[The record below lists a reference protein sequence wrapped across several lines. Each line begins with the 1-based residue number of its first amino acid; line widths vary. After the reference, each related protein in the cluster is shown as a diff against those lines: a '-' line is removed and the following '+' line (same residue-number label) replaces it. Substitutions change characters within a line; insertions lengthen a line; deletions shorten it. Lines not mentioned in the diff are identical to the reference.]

1 VLAGATP
8 PLRLGPA
15 RASEDDLWRIVSFDE
30 SNDPSQNLTASFE
43 AALQQVD
50 AHLEAL
56 VRSDVGSAGEAN
68 EFLVEAIVEATFEPL
83 PSPRFAAFPGDNGGA
98 SGQTDESEL
107 SGELDDWDF
116 DEDDVAA
123 EDPSN
128 PDEASKLRRQRLLR
142 RAMENMGALGGR
154 PLPPTCLL

>member
-1 VLAGATP
+1 PV
-8 PLRLGPA
+8 RPA

-30 SNDPSQNLTASFE
+30 SNDPAQNLTASFE

-56 VRSDVGSAGEAN
+56 IRSDVRSAGDAN

-83 PSPRFAAFPGDNGGA
+83 PSPRSAAFPGDNGGA
-98 SGQTDESEL
+98 SGQTEDEL
-107 SGELDDWDF
+107 SGDLGDLDEWDF

-142 RAMENMGALGGR
+142 RAMENMG
-154 PLPPTCLL
+154 